1 MNKNSTET
9 ITIGKMEWTGWDNA
23 HLLYQDSMPRL
34 VGRLL
39 THIEAW
45 GLPEAQEKAVKSII
59 KKEVYATL
67 DNAWIIGDK
76 EHALLRKK
84 AYDFGQLSMGGHYPS
99 EYPPNINTSV
109 PGVTA

>member
-1 MNKNSTET
+1 
-9 ITIGKMEWTGWDNA
+9 MEYTGWGNA
-23 HLLYQDSMPRL
+23 HLLFEDSMSRL

-67 DNAWIIGDK
+67 DDAWIISDK
-76 EHALLRKK
+76 DHAMLRKN
-84 AYDFGQLSMGGHYPS
+84 AYEFGQISMGGHFPS
-99 EYPPNINTSV
+99 QMPNNMVPPSNS
-109 PGVTA
+109 